1 MWMNKFKIMKS
12 KYFNTI
18 FLVFCI
24 QIFSQ
29 TPVSLETAYEKALVN
44 NLNLKSGQLKT
55 EYQDRIKKSA
65 VAIDPL
71 SITGEIGQ
79 MNSAY
84 ADNAVSVHQ
93 TLRLPKFYK
102 TQKQVLIEE
111 WKNTMLAADVQK
123 MYLKRDLALVY
134 NTLNYL
140 DEKQKLLEKTD
151 SIYSGYHRRAELRLR
166 AGESN
171 ILEKTTAEN
180 YRSQAEIQLQSLK
193 QDRQLSLLQFN
204 YLINDADSYSNEKG
218 GFYDMEISDY
228 GIYVGNPAVLKQFE
242 QQKNIENAKL
252 NAEKTKLLPSFN
264 FGVTSATQ
272 YGFGADERFYGHGK
286 RFQSGMIGVGLP
298 VFNTAQKS
306 LIEGQKINQQIAENN
321 YQIAV
326 KNLKNQ
332 YAITFGEYQ
341 KMKSE
346 LDYYR
351 SNGLKNAETI
361 MFTANLLL
369 KEGEIDYLEYTM
381 LVNQSLGIQNR
392 YIDTQKLINEK
403 LIELNA
409 LKGE

>member
-1 MWMNKFKIMKS
+1 MNKFKIMKS
-12 KYFNTI
+12 KYLHI
-18 FLVFCI
+18 ILLLHSLK
-24 QIFSQ
+24 IFSQ

-44 NLNLKSGQLKT
+44 NLNLKSAQLKT
-55 EYQDRIKKSA
+55 EYQDRIKNSA

-84 ADNAVSVHQ
+84 ADNSVSVLQ
-93 TLRLPKFYK
+93 TLKLPTFYK
-102 TQKQVLIEE
+102 SQKQVLMEE
-111 WKNTMLAADVQK
+111 WKNAVLTLEVQK
-123 MYLKRDLALVY
+123 MYLKRDLALIY
-134 NTLNYL
+134 NNLNYL

-180 YRSQAEIQLQSLK
+180 YRSQAEIQLENLKKDRDISLY
-193 QDRQLSLLQFN
+193 QFN
-204 YLINDADSYSNEKG
+204 YLINDDDTYINQKG
-218 GFYDMEISDY
+218 NFYDTELRFDESY
-228 GIYVGNPAVLKQFE
+228 EGNPTVLKQFE

-306 LIEGQKINQQIAENN
+306 LIEGQKINQQMAGNN
-321 YQIAV
+321 YQMAL

-332 YAITFGEYQ
+332 YAVTFCEYQ
-341 KMKSE
+341 KLKSE
-346 LDYYR
+346 IDYYR
-351 SNGLKNAETI
+351 GKGLKNAETI
-361 MFTANLLL
+361 LFTANLLL
-369 KEGEIDYLEYTM
+369 KEGEVDYLEYTM

-392 YIDTQKLINEK
+392 YIDAQKMLNEK
-403 LIELNA
+403 IIELNA